1 MSDHEKAKKSKPLTP
16 EEAARLLRELA
27 DKLESGTLE
36 VGDHGT
42 VPAGNLKVKV
52 SGKSK
57 DGSASLSLKFQW
69 KHAGAGKTEEPPPR
83 KKKTKPGAAGI
94 PSYKS
99 IKKRIS
105 STFKLIR
112 ARLRAGCLP
121 DAELARQF
129 DEDAER
135 MLHYP
140 EKGEQA
146 EIIAFREL
154 SASFAAAVKAGDLDT
169 AGKAAAALA
178 AAEKSCHKRYK

>member
-1 MSDHEKAKKSKPLTP
+1 MSEREKAKKSKPLTP
-16 EEAARLLRELA
+16 DEAARLLRELA

-36 VGDHGT
+36 VGDEGA
-42 VPAGNLKVKV
+42 VPEGNLKVKV

-57 DGSASLSLKFQW
+57 DGSASLSLKLQW
-69 KHAGAGKTEEPPPR
+69 KSIDAGDTEEPSPV
-83 KKKTKPGAAGI
+83 KKKAKPGAAGI

-105 STFKLIR
+105 STFKQIR
-112 ARLRAGCLP
+112 AQLRAGCLP
-121 DAELARQF
+121 DAELARLF

-140 EKGEQA
+140 KKGEKA
-146 EIIAFREL
+146 DIIAFREI
-154 SASFAAAVKAGDLDT
+154 SATFAAAVKTGDRQ
-169 AGKAAAALA
+169 AADKEMAALT